1 MHSENQKGE
10 ILMEAIFASGL
21 NGEFGFEGRLPW
33 EHIPEDMKF
42 FKETTMGKV
51 LVCGKNTYES
61 LPPLK
66 GRTLELVSRRDDIF
80 KGDTSQRIIIGG
92 TSLLTVDNLKK
103 CDTIYHTLVLGS
115 FEADTFIDEE
125 VIEYLETLKE
135 ETIMITDNVVIS
147 KYTKSIAT

>member
-1 MHSENQKGE
+1 MD
-10 ILMEAIFASGL
+10 AIFASGL

-33 EHIPEDMKF
+33 DHIPEDMKF

-61 LPPLK
+61 LQVLPPLK

-80 KGDTSQRIIIGG
+80 EGNTSDSLIIGG

-115 FEADTFIDEE
+115 FEADTFINEE
-125 VIEYLETLKE
+125 VIEYLETLKD
-135 ETIMITDNVVIS
+135 ETIMVTDNIVIS
-147 KYTKSIAT
+147 KYTRKVGT